1 MIVRVTLHGDLSI
14 FLPKR
19 QRHLR
24 SLEIELSR
32 RTSIKDFLEAQG
44 IPHPEIYSLKV
55 NGQGVS
61 FEYIP
66 GEDQVEVFPF
76 PPGVDLAINTIL
88 RPPLRE
94 ISFMVDANVAK
105 LANLL
110 RMVGF
115 DTSYD
120 PELDDRKLAEE
131 ANAEGRILLTR
142 DRALLKRKI
151 VLYGRMVRNSDPLSQ
166 LREILDLYG
175 IRDRLKPFSR
185 CIYCNTL
192 LQPVKKEDII
202 DRLEPLTRKYF
213 NHFHICK
220 NCNRV
225 YWPGSH
231 HDSMTNLI
239 KGL

>member
-1 MIVRVTLHGDLSI
+1 MNGISAVSI
-14 FLPKR
+14 FLLKR
-19 QRHLR
+19 QRHLN
-24 SLEIELSR
+24 SLEIELTR
-32 RTSIKDFLEAQG
+32 RTSIKDFIEALG
-44 IPHPEIYSLKV
+44 IPHPEIYRLEV
-55 NGQGVS
+55 NGREVA

-88 RPPLRE
+88 RSPLRE
-94 ISFMVDANVAK
+94 ISFLVDANVAK

-120 PELDDRKLAEE
+120 PELDDRKLAEK
-131 ANAEGRILLTR
+131 ANAEERILLTR
-142 DRALLKRKI
+142 DRALLKRKVVI
-151 VLYGRMVRNSDPLSQ
+151 HGRMIRNNDPLSQ
-166 LREILDLYG
+166 LRETLDLYG
-175 IRDRLKPFSR
+175 IRDKLKPFSR
-185 CIYCNTL
+185 CIYCNSL

-213 NHFHICK
+213 NDFNICRD
-220 NCNRV
+220 CNRV